1 MHEACEAAQQC
12 IEDLLD
18 VYTHGCSMLVLD
30 EAVKSLRDDA
40 LRKIKAAL
48 PKPTAAFE
56 SPKDIV
62 LAAMADVLP
71 AGVPLSFTVT
81 KARFD
86 GKGVRRVAL
95 ADVIMFDEQPAR
107 LKVWRL
113 ADAWA
118 HEWLELPAGPVSW
131 ERGQWVRIQPANS
144 TCGSITRWR
153 FSNLRAVPRGRV
165 ARLNSADSSL
175 MTFGLLQML
184 SSN

>member
-18 VYTHGCSMLVLD
+18 VYTHGCSMLVL
-30 EAVKSLRDDA
+30 E
-40 LRKIKAAL
+40 AAL

-144 TCGSITRWR
+144 TCGS
-153 FSNLRAVPRGRV
+153 NHQMA
-165 ARLNSADSSL
+165 
-175 MTFGLLQML
+175 LL
-184 SSN
+184 